1 MAHEILPIKNKV
13 GTPYPTLI
21 SENGSLGQKP
31 LVEKG
36 IHLVDW
42 GTQSSTTNNLI
53 PLDRIPHSFTAASM
67 QRNYARLGP
76 QFGLMTQNV
85 SAAIQHAKNVGK
97 FDEWSR
103 WYHNAHDLA
112 RELSEKHGVSHD
124 VASGVVAALSLG
136 KTEWSTNQENADKFL
151 TLSKRGHDVDV
162 SQLTNSDNGQLDKA
176 KEIFAGNRT
185 PGEIL
190 GEKKGGNFYSNVV
203 DPEANKNTVT
213 VDTQMSMLMEGWK
226 RPWAREGGG
235 GGAPNLMNDRRYHFM
250 AGIVGD
256 AAAQHGLSPME
267 GQAVAWSGFKD
278 ITPML
283 PGTPTPHHAGF
294 GEYYNTADRRLP
306 LRFRARG

>member
-1 MAHEILPIKNKV
+1 MAHEILPSRKKV
-13 GTPYPTLI
+13 GSQYPTLV
-21 SENGSLGQKP
+21 SENGKVGQKP

-36 IHLVDW
+36 INLVDF
-42 GTQSSTTNNLI
+42 GAQSNTNNLL

-76 QFGLMTQNV
+76 QFGQMTENV

-97 FDEWSR
+97 FEDWSR

-112 RELSEKHGVSHD
+112 RNLSETHGISHD
-124 VASGVVAALSLG
+124 IASGVVASLSLG
-136 KTEWSTNQENADKFL
+136 KTEWGTNQANADKFL
-151 TLSKRGHDVDV
+151 TLSKMGHDVQP
-162 SQLTNSDNGQLDKA
+162 SQLTNADSGQLDKA
-176 KEIFAGNRT
+176 KEIFAGVRT

-190 GEKKGGNFYSNVV
+190 GEKKGGNFYDNIR
-203 DPEANKNTVT
+203 DPEANKGTVT

-226 RPWAREGGG
+226 RPWTGAG

-256 AAAQHGLSPME
+256 AATQHGLSPME

-278 ITPML
+278 ITPLL
-283 PGTPTPHHAGF
+283 PGTPTPHHPRF
-294 GEYYNTADRRLP
+294 GEYYDTTDRRLP
-306 LRFRARG
+306 LRFRAR